1 MNSRSRR
8 PLPDACTSTSSYP
21 MPVTT
26 GSTTFSRLKQKIG
39 PKPISLKLLKY
50 NRIFQ
55 FTPAARRKIG
65 RQLERPVTHAYQ
77 AAHGMPDRLKKAA
90 HFAVA
95 AFLEHHPV
103 PVVASLPLALQAHPV
118 KAGRGPVQRHA
129 FQKAI
134 GFFPREDATDAR
146 PVLPLDF

>member
-55 FTPAARRKIG
+55 FTPASRREIG
-65 RQLERPVTHAYQ
+65 RQLQGPVTHAHE
-77 AAHGMPDRLKKAA
+77 AADGMSHRLEKAP
-90 HFAVA
+90 HLPVTP
-95 AFLEHHPV
+95 FLQHHPV
-103 PVVASLPLALQAHPV
+103 PMVAALALTLQAH
-118 KAGRGPVQRHA
+118 
-129 FQKAI
+129 
-134 GFFPREDATDAR
+134 
-146 PVLPLDF
+146 